1 MYGTV
6 PTYHSPRARLCQT
19 IYNPNF
25 QYNMLRR
32 TTRWLAYIL
41 AATTLV
47 SVVFIIMFDWNWL
60 RQPIARVVTEQTGR
74 TLEINGDLNVKLGWP
89 LTRIQV
95 TDVTFANPAWA
106 KQPLMFAIKQIDADI
121 VVPQL
126 FKRHFVLSA
135 VRLRQPNVYIEE
147 SRDGRKNWLF
157 DRQQRDDK
165 AQIEIKRL
173 VLDNGHIEYAS
184 PLRNISL
191 KATLSTQQ
199 VNPKNAASTDIIV
212 FTAQGRFKDFPLK
225 ASGSG
230 GSVLT
235 LSDEATPY
243 PLNIDTR
250 IGHTR
255 LRAVGTVTSLLRWTA
270 VDLNLTLS
278 GASLDQLYP
287 LIGIALP
294 RTPAYLTKGHLMHLA
309 QQWRYE
315 KFTGRIG
322 KSDIAGN
329 FQVERSGKR
338 PFLQGNLTMQLLDLA
353 DLGALVGM
361 GSSTTGARPDQK
373 PDDTTQQTTE
383 QQSTNVS
390 KQRDVLPKL
399 PFRTGRWSSVD
410 ADVKIRAKRIQR
422 ARALPIENLATR
434 IQMRDAVITLAPL
447 NFGVAG
453 GILAGAI
460 TLNGQHDPIQARVKL
475 GARKIM
481 LNKLFP
487 TVKLT
492 KTSIGQV
499 NGEADLTG
507 TGNAV
512 DKMLAS
518 ANGKLALVVEGG
530 EISKLMLETIGLHL
544 WEMLQLKITGDKAI
558 KINCAVADFGV
569 KQGVMQINT
578 LVLDTQITTIT
589 GRGNIDLKQETLNLD
604 LQPHTKVFSPLALR
618 SPIYIRGSFAKPQ
631 ASIDKTKVALRGAG
645 ALILGAINPFL
656 TLIPLIDSGPGK
668 NSECGRLIHQAQQ
681 PRR

>member
-1 MYGTV
+1 
-6 PTYHSPRARLCQT
+6 
-19 IYNPNF
+19 
-25 QYNMLRR
+25 MLRR

-41 AATTLV
+41 AATALV

-60 RQPIARVVTEQTGR
+60 RQPIERAVTEQTGR
-74 TLEINGDLNVKLGWP
+74 TLEINGDLNVRLGWP
-89 LTRIQV
+89 LTQIQV
-95 TDVTFANPAWA
+95 AEVTFANPAWA
-106 KQPLMFAIKQIDADI
+106 KQPLMFAIKQIEADI

-147 SRDGRKNWLF
+147 SRDGRKNWLL
-157 DRQQRDDK
+157 DRQQRDEK

-173 VLDNGHIEYAS
+173 VLDNGHLEYES
-184 PLRNISL
+184 PLRNASL
-191 KATLSTQQ
+191 KATMSTQQ

-212 FTAQGRFKDFPLK
+212 FSAQGRFKDLPLK

-230 GSVLT
+230 GSVLA
-235 LSDEATPY
+235 LSDEITPY

-250 IGHTR
+250 IGRTR

-270 VDLNLTLS
+270 VDLNMTLS

-294 RTPAYLTKGHLMHLA
+294 RTPAYLTKGHLMHHA
-309 QQWRYE
+309 QKWRYE

-329 FQVERSGKR
+329 FQVERGGKR
-338 PFLQGNLTMQLLDLA
+338 PVLQGNLTMQLLDLT
-353 DLGALVGM
+353 DLGTLVGM
-361 GSSTTGARPDQK
+361 GSGTPGTRPDPK
-373 PDDTTQQTTE
+373 PDDATQQVAE
-383 QQSTNVS
+383 QQSPNVS

-399 PFRTGRWSSVD
+399 PFRTGRWNSVD

-422 ARALPIENLATR
+422 ARALPIENLETR
-434 IQMRDAVITLAPL
+434 IQMRDAVITLDPL

-453 GILAGAI
+453 GTLAGAI
-460 TLNGQHDPIQARVKL
+460 TLNGQQDPIQARVKL

-481 LNKLFP
+481 INKLFP

-492 KTSIGQV
+492 KTSIGQI

-512 DKMLAS
+512 DTMLAS
-518 ANGKLALVVEGG
+518 ADGKLALVVEGG

-544 WEMLQLKITGDKAI
+544 WEMLQIKITGDKVI
-558 KINCAVADFGV
+558 KINCAIADFGV
-569 KQGVMQINT
+569 KQGVMQTNT

-589 GRGNIDLKQETLNLD
+589 GHGNIDLKQETLNLD

-668 NSECGRLIHQAQQ
+668 NSECGRLIRQAQQ